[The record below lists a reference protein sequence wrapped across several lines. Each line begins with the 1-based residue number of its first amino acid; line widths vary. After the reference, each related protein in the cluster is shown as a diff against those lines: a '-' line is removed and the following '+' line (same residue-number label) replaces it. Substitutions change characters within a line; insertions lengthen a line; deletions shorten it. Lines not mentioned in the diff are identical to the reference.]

1 MDQTIRQIILITESL
16 FQDEQ
21 LWKIGG
27 SSRSLKNLK
36 DKAGLFTD
44 LMILTLPDAGANGF
58 IIVSEDSNAEQVVLG
73 VSNNATDFGAQVKKE
88 KQDQNDAG
96 QVWHRGLED
105 KNGYFTLENPH
116 SKLFLTVNKESKLL
130 EIEGD

>member
-1 MDQTIRQIILITESL
+1 MDQIIRQITIITESL

-21 LWKIGG
+21 LWKIE
-27 SSRSLKNLK
+27 SSRSLRNLR

-44 LMILTLPDAGANGF
+44 LMIATLPDVGANGF
-58 IIVSEDSNAEQVVLG
+58 ITVSEDPNAEQVVLG

-88 KQDQNDAG
+88 KQDQTATG

-116 SKLFLTVNKESKLL
+116 SELFLTVNKESKLL
-130 EIEGD
+130 VIEGY

>member
-1 MDQTIRQIILITESL
+1 MDQTINQISLITESL

-21 LWKIGG
+21 LWRLEN
-27 SSRSLKNLK
+27 SRSLRNLR
-36 DKAGLFTD
+36 DKAGLFKD
-44 LMILTLPDAGANGF
+44 LMIVTLPDVGANGF
-58 IIVSEDSNAEQVVLG
+58 ITVSEDPNDEQVVLG

-105 KNGYFTLENPH
+105 KNGHFTLENPH

>member
-1 MDQTIRQIILITESL
+1 MDQTIKQIFLITESL

-21 LWKIGG
+21 LWRLE
-27 SSRSLKNLK
+27 SSRSLRNLR
-36 DKAGLFTD
+36 DKAGLFKD
-44 LMILTLPDAGANGF
+44 LMIATLPDAGTNGF
-58 IIVSEDSNAEQVVLG
+58 ITLSDDPNAEQVVLG

-96 QVWHRGLED
+96 QLWHRGSED
-105 KNGYFTLENPH
+105 KNGFFTLENPH